1 MHEKISNAVTEF
13 STRLK
18 EVFAD
23 DLLAV
28 VLYGSAAGSAFREGR
43 SDINVLI
50 ILEKFNAAQIFKFG
64 NAAKTLMRNSRI
76 SPFIMT
82 REEFNAAADVFPLEY
97 CDILEKHTIVYGE
110 KEILN
115 INVSRDNL
123 RLQLEEKLRGAAGDL
138 RSMLLAAGGNEKLLG
153 TYFLRWA
160 GLGGVLFRGLL
171 RLKGKNVSGMDSEAI
186 IEEVE
191 KEYKI
196 SLQSF
201 SILNRMRQN
210 KKPGPFP
217 VLTLADTLLEPLSSL
232 VHAVDSMDT
241 KTK

>member
-1 MHEKISNAVTEF
+1 MHEKVSNAVTEF

-28 VLYGSAAGSAFREGR
+28 VLYGSAAGSAFRDGR
-43 SDINVLI
+43 SDINVLV
-50 ILEKFNAAQIFKFG
+50 ILKEIKAAQIYKFG
-64 NAAKTLMRNSRI
+64 DAAKTLMRNSRI

-82 REEFNAAADVFPLEY
+82 REEFTAAADVFPLEY
-97 CDILEKHTIVYGE
+97 CDIVEKHVIIYGE
-110 KEILN
+110 KETLN
-115 INVSRDNL
+115 INVSKENL

-138 RSMLLAAGGNEKLLG
+138 RSMLLAAGGNEKNLG
-153 TYFLRWA
+153 NYFLRWA
-160 GLGGVLFRGLL
+160 GLGGILFRGLL
-171 RLKGKNVSGMDSEAI
+171 RLKGKNVSGMDTDAI

-191 KEYKI
+191 KEYKV

-210 KKPGPFP
+210 KKNTPFP
-217 VLTLADTLLEPLSSL
+217 ALSLADTLLLPLTSL
-232 VHAVDSMDT
+232 IKAVDSMD